1 MAPEGLNPAGLV
13 IIGLLVNVLF
23 ILPPITPASL
33 YMLPRPSQA
42 SVNLSQEKV
51 ELDKKWPRTQVS
63 ITAQAPNYSRANNYS
78 TPFQIWALKTEKMQI
93 MTNKWKGML
102 ACSLKGALLNLNSW
116 ITRRRCSAEPSILHS
131 LISIT
136 TSIDDTKNRRTII
149 VVKLKTN
156 RSRSLDDHAQCE
168 GILSKLELN
177 SFKCRNTQFVGLPC
191 SCSFSIYSWGGL
203 MNKHSKGCVR
213 YKYRKKERVLACG
226 SSLADPDW

>member
-1 MAPEGLNPAGLV
+1 
-13 IIGLLVNVLF
+13 
-23 ILPPITPASL
+23 
-33 YMLPRPSQA
+33 
-42 SVNLSQEKV
+42 
-51 ELDKKWPRTQVS
+51 
-63 ITAQAPNYSRANNYS
+63 
-78 TPFQIWALKTEKMQI
+78 MQI

-203 MNKHSKGCVR
+203 MNTQQRLCTVYVSKKRTSVGVWLDSR
-213 YKYRKKERVLACG
+213 RPRLI
-226 SSLADPDW
+226 DF